1 MNFPLAPQQ
10 ASTYAVDMDNIFF
23 ALCGLTLFF
32 TVLVLA
38 LMLFFAIRYRTG
50 SKYSRK
56 GAVDEHILL
65 ELSWSVLPLF
75 IAIGMFVWAARP
87 FTDVYR
93 PPSDAK
99 EVFVIGK
106 RWMFHLQHANGIR
119 ENNELHIPV
128 GKAVKL
134 TMISQDVI
142 HGFFVPAFRV
152 KRDILPGRYNTVWF
166 QPTRPGRYHLFC
178 TEYCGT
184 NHSEMGGWI
193 YVMDPVDFQQWE
205 DTGGTRD
212 TTEHETLASQGESLY
227 TTLACANCHAS
238 VNNVHGP
245 TLYGLYGKLRQF
257 TDGTSAIADDNY
269 LRTSIVNP
277 SGQVVAG
284 YQNIMSAYPVGPEQG
299 QLTEEQVLS
308 LVAYIKTLGVAQ
320 PTSLPAPAPQ
330 GKNANVPGQGSTPPP
345 AKPGYPGD
353 TQPNGAVAPTGTAPA
368 TAPGT
373 SASAPTADA
382 PAAAPAATSGQPSA
396 MPSGAANGGAAVSP

>member
-1 MNFPLAPQQ
+1 MNFPVAPQQ
-10 ASTYAVDMDNIFF
+10 ASTFAVDMDNIFY

-38 LMLFFAIRYRTG
+38 LMLFFAVRYRAG

-56 GAVDEHILL
+56 GAVDEHLLL

-93 PPSDAK
+93 PPTDAK

-128 GKAVKL
+128 GKPVKL

-193 YVMDPVDFQQWE
+193 YVMDPTDYQQWV

-212 TTEHETLASQGESLY
+212 TQEHETLTSQGESLY
-227 TTLACANCHAS
+227 TTLACGNCHAN

-257 TDGTSAIADDNY
+257 KDGTSAIADDNY
-269 LRTSIVNP
+269 LRTSIINP
-277 SGQVVAG
+277 NAQVVAG
-284 YQNIMSAYPVGPEQG
+284 YQNIMPAYPAGPEQG

-320 PTSLPAPAPQ
+320 PALPAPAPQ
-330 GKNANVPGQGSTPPP
+330 GKNTNTPGQGGTPR
-345 AKPGYPGD
+345 PGSPGD
-353 TQPNGAVAPTGTAPA
+353 ARPGIGTDVPAVTAPA
-368 TAPGT
+368 TGATTPASATGAMPVAPSPAGTAPMPAPGQPN
-373 SASAPTADA
+373 AVPSAP
-382 PAAAPAATSGQPSA
+382 
-396 MPSGAANGGAAVSP
+396 

>member
-1 MNFPLAPQQ
+1 MNFPVAPEQ
-10 ASTYAVDMDNIFF
+10 ASTFAVDMDNIFY
-23 ALCGLTLFF
+23 ALCGLTFFF
-32 TVLVLA
+32 TALVLS
-38 LMLFFAIRYRTG
+38 LMLFFAVRYRKG

-93 PPSDAK
+93 PPTDAK

-142 HGFFVPAFRV
+142 HGFFVPAFRI

-193 YVMDPVDFQQWE
+193 YVMDPVDYQQWV

-212 TTEHETLASQGESLY
+212 TQEHETLTSQGESLY
-227 TTLACANCHAS
+227 TTLACGNCHAS

-257 TDGTSAIADDNY
+257 KDGTSAIADDNY

-277 SGQVVAG
+277 NAQVVAG
-284 YQNIMSAYPVGPEQG
+284 YQNIMPAYPVGAEQG

-320 PTSLPAPAPQ
+320 PTPPANAPQ
-330 GKNANVPGQGSTPPP
+330 GKNTDTPGQGSTP
-345 AKPGYPGD
+345 KLGYPAD
-353 TQPNGAVAPTGTAPA
+353 AR
-368 TAPGT
+368 PGIST
-373 SASAPTADA
+373 DA
-382 PAAAPAATSGQPSA
+382 PAAPTPAAGATPPASPTGAAPVTPPSAGTAPMTAPGQPNVVPSGQ
-396 MPSGAANGGAAVSP
+396 